1 MNDRKVTIMLTKLYC
16 KHSTGEAGHDE
27 VYFKTWVDG
36 SYMGTYPKGAWD
48 GDCFQM
54 NSSNDSMRYCDMNL
68 TLTMGQTVKMQ
79 LREQDNKNNP
89 DHDEVIGTKDV
100 KISEILLSGSGIYK
114 TTFNDYKDAC
124 YELTWRV
131 VSHKV
136 PTLRLLALSCQQ
148 TSCNCDKDLAKTLSS
163 IVEEVLGATATILGE
178 TEIPQAEE
186 ISLALDIAAAS
197 VQAVTALAVWMADA
211 IEGSDDVYLQHANDG
226 QQVQDSVGILPDDG
240 SVMKFDEGTKIY
252 FMEKFGKYCRVPLDM
267 GDVTIEAREKD
278 QMQHDVSLGAFTV
291 GMLDYNQYISK
302 GAMVRPLDNYLDNQ
316 DGQGAVYHICY
327 SFAYEDWTLPPNG
340 DQ

>member
-1 MNDRKVTIMLTKLYC
+1 M
-16 KHSTGEAGHDE
+16 
-27 VYFKTWVDG
+27 
-36 SYMGTYPKGAWD
+36 
-48 GDCFQM
+48 
-54 NSSNDSMRYCDMNL
+54 
-68 TLTMGQTVKMQ
+68 
-79 LREQDNKNNP
+79 
-89 DHDEVIGTKDV
+89 
-100 KISEILLSGSGIYK
+100 
-114 TTFNDYKDAC
+114 
-124 YELTWRV
+124 
-131 VSHKV
+131 
-136 PTLRLLALSCQQ
+136 
-148 TSCNCDKDLAKTLSS
+148 
-163 IVEEVLGATATILGE
+163 EEVLGATATILGE

-316 DGQGAVYHICY
+316 NGQGAVYHICY